1 MRITDFYIG
10 QKASVSKSFT
20 SEDVR
25 QFASL
30 SLDSNPIHL
39 DEEYATKSMFGR
51 ELVHGFL
58 VGSLISSVFGT
69 KLPGQGSIYLHQDMD
84 FRKPVYHNEEITA
97 TVEIVGIKE
106 EKSILYFNTIC
117 TKADGTVVVEG
128 SAVIKVV

>member
-20 SEDVR
+20 LEDVR

-39 DEEYATKSMFGR
+39 DEEYAAKSMFGR

-69 KLPGQGSIYLHQDMD
+69 KLPGPGAIYLHQDMD
-84 FRKPVYHNEEITA
+84 FRKPVYHNEKITA

-117 TKADGTVVVEG
+117 TKVDGTVVVEG
-128 SAVIKVV
+128 SAVIKIV